1 MIGAANQRTWER
13 LCTEVLERPE
23 LVTDPRFVT
32 NSDRLAHIAEL
43 EPILEAEFARADAA
57 TWIERCER
65 AAVPC
70 GPINDFGQAMRDP
83 HYLAR
88 GMVQELEHPALG
100 SMKTIGIPTV
110 LAHAGRL
117 AHARADG
124 AAHRRVL
131 RRFGVPAD
139 RIADMRARD
148 RLTRAAGGQRS
159 DNHNRQY

>member
-1 MIGAANQRTWER
+1 MHR
-13 LCTEVLERPE
+13 VLERPE

-88 GMVQELEHPALG
+88 GMVRNW
-100 SMKTIGIPTV
+100 SIRIGQQNHRHSDQV

-117 AHARADG
+117 AHPRTMG
-124 AAHRRVL
+124 HTPTRCCAA
-131 RRFGVPAD
+131 GVPPTGSRTCAQGA
-139 RIADMRARD
+139 I
-148 RLTRAAGGQRS
+148 G
-159 DNHNRQY
+159 